1 MSDPFLGEIKMAG
14 FNFAPTGWALCQGQL
29 LAISQNAALFSLLGT
44 TFGGNGVNNFQLPD
58 FRSRSPV
65 GMGQGLGLS
74 MVVQGEMSGVENVTL
89 LQTQMPMHTH
99 VVSVAGAQTG
109 AVPTPSAT
117 NNVLGA
123 SPTGVAGAA
132 AIWSTALTSPVTLA
146 PTQVGTAGGSQ
157 PVAIRNP
164 YIGTNFIIAL
174 QGIFPS
180 HG

>member
-99 VVSVAGAQTG
+99 VVSVAGTATNPN
-109 AVPTPSAT
+109 VTPSAT

-123 SPTGVAGAA
+123 SGGGPGSAS
-132 AIWSTALTSPVTLA
+132 IWSTALTGPVTLA